1 MQHETHLLFET
12 MAAVWVAVFYK
23 QQLFLMMPARRDQDA
38 SGIIQVHI
46 MMTVVMMMMMMMSDD
61 IQA

>member
-12 MAAVWVAVFYK
+12 TTAVLVAVFYK

-38 SGIIQVHI
+38 SGIIQLY
-46 MMTVVMMMMMMMSDD
+46 TS
-61 IQA
+61 